1 MVYRQQDRQSYY
13 TINKR
18 LGVQSRKSR
27 KKANEL
33 AFKTMYFEK
42 GSLKNSEAF
51 KDAQTLL
58 RGYEPDANSFAPL
71 KD

>member
-1 MVYRQQDRQSYY
+1 MQLRKTWLGIRNSRGNQE
-13 TINKR
+13 KR
-18 LGVQSRKSR
+18 
-27 KKANEL
+27 NEF
-33 AFKTMYFEK
+33 AFKTMFFEK

>member
-1 MVYRQQDRQSYY
+1 MQ
-13 TINKR
+13 
-18 LGVQSRKSR
+18 LRKSKR
-27 KKANEL
+27 NEL
-33 AFKTMYFEK
+33 AFKTMFFEK

>member
-1 MVYRQQDRQSYY
+1 
-13 TINKR
+13 
-18 LGVQSRKSR
+18 
-27 KKANEL
+27 
-33 AFKTMYFEK
+33 MYFEK

-58 RGYEPDANSFAPL
+58 RGYEPDANSFEPL